1 MSIFSRK
8 QSIEIDYDKLADAI
22 VKAQQKAD
30 TQTIKNAIIEA
41 NEEIKKEK
49 KKHTYSGELM
59 SFLAAPIA
67 ACFTAIGVSFIVG
80 LISFLVK
87 NWTNIVKTT
96 EDGIAVVLV
105 SIMFLVVAI
114 SFTFVS
120 WKSSEELRKSNDIQ
134 LTSTVL
140 SSLTSFTAML
150 VAIIALIIT
159 IKN

>member
-1 MSIFSRK
+1 
-8 QSIEIDYDKLADAI
+8 
-22 VKAQQKAD
+22 
-30 TQTIKNAIIEA
+30 
-41 NEEIKKEK
+41 
-49 KKHTYSGELM
+49 M

>member
-8 QSIEIDYDKLADAI
+8 QSVEFDYDKLAVAI

-30 TQTIKNAIIEA
+30 TQTIKNAKIEA